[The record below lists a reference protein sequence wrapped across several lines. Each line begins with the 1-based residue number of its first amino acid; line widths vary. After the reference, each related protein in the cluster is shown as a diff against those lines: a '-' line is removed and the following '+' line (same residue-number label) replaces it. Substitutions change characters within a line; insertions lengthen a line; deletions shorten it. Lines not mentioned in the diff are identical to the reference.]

1 MNRRHIFY
9 VSVTALT
16 VVAVIVFSAYT
27 YATVSPL
34 YLTAEQARRQIAEGN
49 TIVLDVRTDPEYAL
63 GHYDGAI
70 HIKES
75 DLKTQAPGLLPL
87 GANIIIYCNTGQ
99 RSRSAADTLS
109 KMGYEN
115 VRYIAGP
122 YWGLKQSA

>member
-9 VSVTALT
+9 LSVAALT
-16 VVAVIVFSAYT
+16 VVAAIVFAGYL

-34 YLTAEQARRQIAEGN
+34 YITPEQARKQIAEGN

-70 HIKES
+70 HIKAS
-75 DLKTQAPGLLPL
+75 DLVEQAPGLLPL

-99 RSRSAADTLS
+99 RSRAAADTLS
-109 KMGYEN
+109 KMGYQN
-115 VRYIAGP
+115 VRYIASP
-122 YWGLKQSA
+122 YWSLKK